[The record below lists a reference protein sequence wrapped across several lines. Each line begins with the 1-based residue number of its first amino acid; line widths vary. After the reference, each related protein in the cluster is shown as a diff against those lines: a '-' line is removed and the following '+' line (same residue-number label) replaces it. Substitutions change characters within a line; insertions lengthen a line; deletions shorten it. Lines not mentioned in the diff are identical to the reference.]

1 MTTKTKRAGAGIL
14 LMAAV
19 VISFFAQAETQLSQ
33 PWTNRAF
40 ISNHG
45 PFQGVLVIGVP
56 EKPGADNREKLERT
70 FVSTL
75 AKDKVHGIASLDV
88 LAADAEIN
96 EQAVRAAVD
105 GKNID
110 AVLLTRLFRIEEI
123 DEVQR
128 DDPGTKRSE
137 RDFALNLWQDW
148 RNARDYALDAAVK
161 KRVRVVLENSLYDLD
176 SAKMVWSVQSF
187 SVDPK
192 SAKEIIDPLSQLV
205 TAALKKERLI

>member
-1 MTTKTKRAGAGIL
+1 MTVESRRAGTGIL
-14 LMAAV
+14 LMFAAA
-19 VISFFAQAETQLSQ
+19 IPFFVQAETQLSQ
-33 PWTNRAF
+33 PWTDRAF
-40 ISNHG
+40 ISDHG
-45 PFQGVLVIGVP
+45 SFNGILVIGVP
-56 EKPGADNREKLERT
+56 EEPGAENREKLERT
-70 FVSTL
+70 FVGTL
-75 AKDKVHGIASLDV
+75 EKDNVHSIASLDL

-96 EQAVRAAVD
+96 EQTVRAAVN

-148 RNARDYALDAAVK
+148 RNARDYRLDAAVK
-161 KRVRVVLENSLYDLD
+161 KRVRVVLENNLYDLD
-176 SAKMVWSVQSF
+176 SAKIVWSVQSF
-187 SVDPK
+187 SMDPK
-192 SAKEIIDPLSQLV
+192 SAKEIIDSLSQLV